1 MLVVG
6 VSVVGSADGAA
17 EPYEVA
23 WTRQLG
29 TSENDYSYSVALDA
43 SGNAF
48 ISGRTYGSLGG
59 ANKGSTDAFLA
70 KYDPAG
76 NLLWTEQLGTSSL
89 DYSNSVAVDASG
101 NAFISGATYGS
112 LGAPYEGEGDAFLA
126 KYGPG
131 GNLLWTE
138 QLGTSALDRVFGVT
152 ADGWGNVFVSGG
164 TYGNLG
170 ATNEGED
177 DAFLAK
183 YDPAGDLLWIEQL
196 GTSDIDY
203 CWSVAVDG
211 SGNAFISGS
220 TYGSLGGAN
229 EGRNDAFLA
238 KYDPGGSLLWT
249 EQLGTSEYDYSHS
262 VAVDAGG
269 NAFISGLTYGSL
281 GETHAGDWDAF
292 LAKYDSTGNR
302 LWTEQLG
309 TSDLDYSWSIAVDAS
324 GNAFISG
331 TTWES
336 LGGTNAGGADAF
348 LVKFVVPCSF
358 VLAGDLDDNCKVDLA
373 DFAVMVANWLIDC
386 NADSTNPACLPI
398 P

>member
-1 MLVVG
+1 MRMRVRGLLTMLVVG

-183 YDPAGDLLWIEQL
+183 YD
-196 GTSDIDY
+196 
-203 CWSVAVDG
+203 
-211 SGNAFISGS
+211 
-220 TYGSLGGAN
+220 
-229 EGRNDAFLA
+229 
-238 KYDPGGSLLWT
+238 
-249 EQLGTSEYDYSHS
+249 
-262 VAVDAGG
+262 
-269 NAFISGLTYGSL
+269 
-281 GETHAGDWDAF
+281 
-292 LAKYDSTGNR
+292 STGNR

-309 TSDLDYSWSIAVDAS
+309 TSDLDYSWSIAVDASGNAFISGVTNGTLGATNAGGTDAFLAKYNPGGDLLWTEQLGTSATDESCSVAVDAS

-348 LVKFVVPCSF
+348 LVKFVVPEPCS
-358 VLAGDLDDNCKVDLA
+358 LALLGLGGLALRGWQEKKV
-373 DFAVMVANWLIDC
+373 W
-386 NADSTNPACLPI
+386 
-398 P
+398 